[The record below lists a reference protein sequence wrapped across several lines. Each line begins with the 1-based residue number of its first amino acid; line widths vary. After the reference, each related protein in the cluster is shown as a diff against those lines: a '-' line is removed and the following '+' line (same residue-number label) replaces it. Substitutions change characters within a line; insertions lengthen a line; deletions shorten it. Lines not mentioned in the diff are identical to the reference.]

1 MKNFDELRKNQSA
14 ERRLKVQLGAERQRT
29 WGDVWQIAYDWAIA
43 NHPTQSLHHR
53 AAFANSVA
61 YLVTGAS
68 GGSGPSMREHLVSW
82 SLARGGEISSLALGD
97 EAITVL
103 HPDGTLPMAGQWRIE
118 DAIAHCSPLCFDPAE
133 KYLKTLL
140 QIQEREYCFD
150 DDPADIEALR
160 GK

>member
-1 MKNFDELRKNQSA
+1 MRN
-14 ERRLKVQLGAERQRT
+14 QLGTARQRD
-29 WGDVWQIAYDWAIA
+29 WGDVWQEAHDWAIA

-82 SLARGGEISSLALGD
+82 SLAGGGEISALTLGN

-103 HPDGTLPMAGQWRIE
+103 HPDGTLPMAGQLAGQWRTE
-118 DAIAHCSPLCFDPAE
+118 DAIAHCTPLCFEPAE
-133 KYLKTLL
+133 NYKNRLL
-140 QIQEREYCFD
+140 QISEREHCFD
-150 DDPADIEALR
+150 DDPIDLETLR